1 MTWIKACKE
10 FQKQRGEDAKY
21 LIPKKGS
28 VEYDK
33 VKAIYD
39 AMEKPPKKE
48 PVKKV
53 KKVKDDTVGAEIV
66 QELVKKVVKKPKKTV
81 KIQERDDEDDLF
93 EIEPEIDE
101 TNIRTVIRNE
111 LIEHIK
117 LHGIESL

>member
-28 VEYDK
+28 SEYDK

-39 AMEKPPKKE
+39 SMEKPVKKE
-48 PVKKV
+48 PVKRV
-53 KKVKDDTVGAEIV
+53 KKVKDDTVGAQIV

-93 EIEPEIDE
+93 EIEQEIDE